1 VSTLFMVNIP
11 YNCTES
17 ELQAWVESCGFGVK
31 SVRLIRDIV
40 AGVSPGFAYV
50 EVPDAS
56 VLRDAIA
63 TLNGRNIRDRVILV
77 SEARHRVTAA

>member
-17 ELQAWVESCGFGVK
+17 ELQAWVESRGIGVK
-31 SVRLIRDIV
+31 SVRLVQDLV

-50 EVPDAS
+50 EMPTGS
-56 VLRDAIA
+56 VLKDAIA
-63 TLNGRNIRDRVILV
+63 TLNGRSMRDRVILV
-77 SEARHRVTAA
+77 SEARRRVTAA